1 MCCWVFQ
8 CSLCLIHGWEQIPTG
23 QKWMLAQLESYTR
36 YLLWFVFWLKVY
48 FFCFWGCWGE
58 PGGNAAD
65 PGNLTIRK
73 EGAEPT
79 GDLED
84 VGVFTEDAEMLRD
97 LGNTADAVAVSFGL
111 VYLLDWSLP
120 IKLKYTSEVLQRT
133 VTETVSRRKLRW
145 WKTNWMDPHTE
156 LLMRFETM
164 SGCFNR
170 LSTCSRE
177 VFLLCR
183 SGQRKE
189 IKRRVEQV
197 RKWIDWSISCGTALC
212 NPLKY
217 CLKVSLG
224 LCRSNKS
231 RRFLLIACFDHI

>member
-23 QKWMLAQLESYTR
+23 QKWILAQLESYTR

-84 VGVFTEDAEMLRD
+84 VGVITEDAEMLHD

-111 VYLLDWSLP
+111 VYWTGASPQSWSTHLRFYKELWRKRSLDKSSGGE
-120 IKLKYTSEVLQRT
+120 KQ
-133 VTETVSRRKLRW
+133 TEW
-145 WKTNWMDPHTE
+145 IHT
-156 LLMRFETM
+156 
-164 SGCFNR
+164 
-170 LSTCSRE
+170 LS
-177 VFLLCR
+177 
-183 SGQRKE
+183 
-189 IKRRVEQV
+189 
-197 RKWIDWSISCGTALC
+197 
-212 NPLKY
+212 Y
-217 CLKVSLG
+217 
-224 LCRSNKS
+224 
-231 RRFLLIACFDHI
+231 